1 MGLETYDFFEK
12 TNIFMRFTIIKSS
25 KNLQVYAAMTET
37 VLELKY
43 VQSGISAGFPSPADD
58 FLDAGIDLNQELIK
72 HPYSTFYGRVKGDSM
87 RDVGIHNGDILIID
101 KSLEASNGRIA
112 VCFIDGEFTVKK
124 IKIEQNCCWLMPANE
139 NYKPIKVT
147 SDNEFLIWGVVIN
160 VIKYF

>member
-1 MGLETYDFFEK
+1 
-12 TNIFMRFTIIKSS
+12 MRFTIIKSS

>member
-1 MGLETYDFFEK
+1 
-12 TNIFMRFTIIKSS
+12 MRFTIIKSS
-25 KNLQVYAAMTET
+25 KNLQVYAAMTDT
-37 VLELKY
+37 VLELNY

-87 RDVGIHNGDILIID
+87 RDAGIHNGDILIID
-101 KSLEASNGRIA
+101 KSLEATNGRIA

-139 NYKPIKVT
+139 NYKPIRVT